1 MAGILNATWVG
12 AHRYTFP
19 YSGVNARWGASAQ
32 HIDVQPIQASGMGSV
47 STLRNGMVYPSGFNG
62 LEFSRVPTIS
72 KPNQYVQASCFLDA
86 TWQGAVSYAGS
97 FTVVSG
103 GWSDV
108 TYLYPAGIHEDL
120 VGEHELRLGQQFITA
135 DGFDALLPG
144 DGYALHYWEY
154 AYPEWVLDASW
165 VGKTA
170 YSSYEGMLDGV
181 WRKPSV
187 NSYIAVIGVNEATFG
202 SARLS
207 NGYEYLAPLGFNA
220 DIFGQASLNNNAR
233 LIRPGGINPGAVPL
247 PKIEG
252 LINILKPASFVSEI
266 FGKPVIYNLRQYLLS
281 RPYDAQLF
289 GKAFMGGGVKTVT
302 VSGFS
307 APTIPGPKVV
317 NTRANQTVN
326 LHSPSRGIAPIA
338 PPEPNVSP
346 QILYPKGVLA
356 WSFGTPWVQRN
367 PSPKGFVTDSYGT
380 AWVSHSPRYL
390 KPDFVKAFESGYAK
404 VFDPTQKVGVS
415 GVNTVIAGGIFGD
428 IAIRNKRRFIQVT
441 GSDQSDYGNWSSIF
455 SNLIVVH
462 AQSFDHALFGNNVIF
477 NKTPSLIPKSW
488 NSADFGLAL
497 VSERIR
503 RINARGFGITEIDRF
518 GRHVLTKP
526 PELFPRTFLSQVFGQ
541 TTISN
546 RRRFIFAGALDSLV
560 FKSDI
565 TVWFRYRHLNP
576 VGIKE
581 IEPSKPKI
589 EHGLRTL
596 LQKGSD
602 LSRVATPT
610 VWFKVRSVLAT
621 SIYREFETNHI
632 VGGTQFINP
641 AGYIASL
648 FGTRIVPENQGLYGT
663 GFNAQGFTEKHKIE
677 LHTRWVRATGFLT
690 FGIQTSDRY
699 GTASIWNKRQ
709 YIRHNYDSGDGL
721 NPGDFGQ
728 WTTIANR
735 NREIKAIGY
744 DASRQ
749 GYTQTDNKARPLS
762 TKGINHT
769 AIGNAMIADR
779 VRHLNP
785 EGMEVP
791 YLSGWGRVYNA
802 AAQIL
807 VSGDKHEYLGRPS
820 VVNTRREY
828 RWVGAFES
836 MLFGV
841 PMIAF
846 RIRKLSIESRYSIAP
861 IYMPLPKVDLYT
873 RYIDPPGPDLSA
885 FGGPSLHIKWN
896 TFTPRWT
903 HRELF
908 GDPIVRNVTPELRH
922 RGNNSEVIGLA
933 SVRTQWRHLPV
944 EGYGAELLGRVNIA
958 YRNRSISI
966 SGFNAFKFGL
976 HKAVRTGAPPYSLQ
990 TITLDWAGEGQRP
1003 DAFEGDGIKI
1013 PEYQVT
1019 RPNVKS
1025 NVIFAEGYVATLFGS
1040 HHIQSNGILV
1050 HPGIQEFSIGDHTIG
1065 LKNRVIEVPTMG
1077 DLLQFEKVMPR
1088 LSPHTIYAV
1097 NNAPPQAIK
1106 NHPVNRAINYIND
1119 NGILAPPGEIFG
1131 RVRITLQHRKLT
1143 VTAGNELSIGRPSV
1157 ILRKHYILP
1166 NGFLSFRMGWHVLLD
1181 GSPQFVEQYDSEN
1194 QALYGRPVV
1203 TSIYYGPQYLTGR
1216 GFNSN
1221 TFGTQRVEFFH
1232 RSIRPQGYLATLM
1245 GARKSGDTA
1254 YKPQGLWVGRPMP
1267 TIPDGFNAEVFGDTT
1282 ISLRVRDV
1290 TVEGFDS
1297 FISEMDISNFKGRM
1311 KVTLVKKPV
1320 VIEPKE
1326 IKAEAFGIT
1335 AYGVPNIRLKTHY
1348 IRPDGNSDQYRKGG
1362 PK

>member
-1 MAGILNATWVG
+1 MTDELPKDKPYGLTGDYEEFEEPLPLTVSYDLRATFIGVPDTELPVTQYINTLSFLSQEFG
-12 AHRYTFP
+12 TGKLVFTQFARP
-19 YSGVNARWGASAQ
+19 SGLSAPTLSQPKIVNLIQ
-32 HIDVQPIQASGMGSV
+32 HVRASGFDGSAFSKPTVINYNKNINLQGFNASLYGRPTIYNLLQFVLVPGRAMGIYGTAYV
-47 STLRNGMVYPSGFNG
+47 QGGVKEVRGSGFN
-62 LEFSRVPTIS
+62 S
-72 KPNQYVQASCFLDA
+72 
-86 TWQGAVSYAGS
+86 AV
-97 FTVVSG
+97 
-103 GWSDV
+103 
-108 TYLYPAGIHEDL
+108 
-120 VGEHELRLGQQFITA
+120 
-135 DGFDALLPG
+135 
-144 DGYALHYWEY
+144 
-154 AYPEWVLDASW
+154 
-165 VGKTA
+165 
-170 YSSYEGMLDGV
+170 
-181 WRKPSV
+181 
-187 NSYIAVIGVNEATFG
+187 
-202 SARLS
+202 LS
-207 NGYEYLAPLGFNA
+207 
-220 DIFGQASLNNNAR
+220 Q
-233 LIRPGGINPGAVPL
+233 
-247 PKIEG
+247 
-252 LINILKPASFVSEI
+252 
-266 FGKPVIYNLRQYLLS
+266 
-281 RPYDAQLF
+281 
-289 GKAFMGGGVKTVT
+289 
-302 VSGFS
+302 
-307 APTIPGPKVV
+307 PKVI
-317 NTRANQTVN
+317 NTRADQYVD
-326 LHSPSRGIAPIA
+326 LRSPSRGIAPLAIDR
-338 PPEPNVSP
+338 PNVSP
-346 QILYPKGVLA
+346 RILYPKGILA

-367 PSPKGFVTDSYGT
+367 PSPKGFTTDSYGT

-404 VFDPTQKVGVS
+404 VFDPTQKVAVS
-415 GVNTVIAGGIFGD
+415 GANTVIAGGIFGD
-428 IAIRNKRRFIQVT
+428 IAIRNKRRFIRVT

-749 GYTQTDNKARPLS
+749 GYTHTDNKARPLS

-785 EGMEVP
+785 DGMESP
-791 YLSGWGRVYNA
+791 YLSGWGRIFNTAFV
-802 AAQIL
+802 I
-807 VSGDKHEYLGRPS
+807 SPDSSKHDQWGRPA
-820 VVNTRREY
+820 VINTRREY

-846 RIRKLSIESRYSIAP
+846 RIRGLSIESRYSIAP
-861 IYMPLPKVDLYT
+861 IYMPLHKVDLYT

-885 FGGPSLHIKWN
+885 LGGPSLHIKWN

-990 TITLDWAGEGQRP
+990 TITLDWGSEGQRP
-1003 DAFEGDGIKI
+1003 DAFEGDGIEI
-1013 PEYQVT
+1013 PEYQVS

-1025 NVIFAEGYVATLFGS
+1025 NVVFAEGYVATLFGS

-1050 HPGIQEFSIGDHTIG
+1050 YPGIQEFSIGDHTIG

-1106 NHPVNRAINYIND
+1106 NHPVNRQIYYINEHPTT
-1119 NGILAPPGEIFG
+1119 IYPPGEIFG

-1143 VTAGNELSIGRPSV
+1143 VTAGDELSIGRPSV

-1194 QALYGRPVV
+1194 QALYGKPVV

-1326 IKAEAFGIT
+1326 IKAESFGIT

>member
-1 MAGILNATWVG
+1 MAGILNATWAG
-12 AHRYTFP
+12 AQSYTFP
-19 YSGVNARWGASAQ
+19 YSGINARWGASAQ

-62 LEFSRVPTIS
+62 LAFGRVPTIS

-97 FTVVSG
+97 SAVVSG
-103 GWSDV
+103 GWSAV
-108 TYLYPAGIHEDL
+108 TYLYPAGISDDL
-120 VGEHELRLGQQFITA
+120 VGEHELRLGQQFITP
-135 DGFDALLPG
+135 DGFDSLSPG
-144 DGYALHYWEY
+144 EGYALHYWEY

-170 YSSYEGMLDGV
+170 YSSYEGKLDGV

-187 NSYIAVIGVNEATFG
+187 NSYIAVIGVNEAVFG
-202 SARLS
+202 TVKLT
-207 NGYEYLAPLGFNA
+207 NGYEYLAPSGFDANA
-220 DIFGQASLNNNAR
+220 FGQAILSNNAR

-247 PKIEG
+247 PKVEG
-252 LINILKPASFVSEI
+252 LINILKPASFVSEL

-289 GKAFMGGGVKTVT
+289 GRAFMGGGVKTVT
-302 VSGFS
+302 VSGFLAS
-307 APTIPGPKVV
+307 VIPGPKVV

-338 PPEPNVSP
+338 PPKPNVSP

-356 WSFGTPWVQRN
+356 WSFGTSWVQRN
-367 PSPKGFVTDSYGT
+367 PSPKGFTNDNYGT
-380 AWVSHSPRYL
+380 AWVSHSPRYIQ
-390 KPDFVKAFESGYAK
+390 PDSVKAFESGYAK
-404 VFDPTQKVGVS
+404 IFDPTQYIRHADS
-415 GVNTVIAGGIFGD
+415 PHIPGGIFGD
-428 IAIRNKRRFIQVT
+428 IGVFNQRRLMNVLGT
-441 GSDQSDYGNWSSIF
+441 DQSLYGDWSNVY
-455 SNLIVVH
+455 SNLIKVGVR
-462 AQSFDHALFGNNVIF
+462 SFDAALFGDNVIW
-477 NKTPSLIPKSW
+477 NKTPSVIPKTW
-488 NSADFGLAL
+488 DNAEFGLGF
-497 VSERIR
+497 VSDRIR
-503 RINARGFGITEIDRF
+503 RVNARGFGITEIDRF
-518 GRHVLTKP
+518 GQHVLTKP
-526 PELFPRTFLSQVFGQ
+526 PELFPRTFLSQAFGQ

-721 NPGDFGQ
+721 NPGEFGQ

-735 NREIKAIGY
+735 NREIKSSGY

-749 GYTQTDNKARPLS
+749 GYTQIDNNARPLGP
-762 TKGINHT
+762 KGINQT
-769 AIGNAMIADR
+769 IIGKAMIADR

-785 EGMEVP
+785 EGMEAP

-885 FGGPSLHIKWN
+885 FGGPSLQIKWN

-908 GDPIVRNVTPELRH
+908 GDPIVRNVTPELKH

-933 SVRTQWRHLPV
+933 SVRTQWRYLPV

-990 TITLDWAGEGQRP
+990 TITLDWGSEGQRP
-1003 DAFEGDGIKI
+1003 DDFKGDGIDLPKD
-1013 PEYQVT
+1013 QVS

-1025 NVIFAEGYVATLFGS
+1025 NVVFAEGYVATLFGS

-1050 HPGIQEFSIGDHTIG
+1050 YPGIQEFSIGDHSVG

-1097 NNAPPQAIK
+1097 KNAPPQAIK
-1106 NHPVNRAINYIND
+1106 NHPVNGNIYYINEHP
-1119 NGILAPPGEIFG
+1119 NTSYPPGEIFG
-1131 RVRITLQHRKLT
+1131 NPRITLQHRKLT

-1245 GARKSGDTA
+1245 GAGRSGDTP
-1254 YKPQGLWVGRPMP
+1254 YKPQGLWVGEPKP
-1267 TIPDGFNAEVFGDTT
+1267 TIPKGFNAEVFGSTT

-1326 IKAEAFGIT
+1326 IKPESFGLT
-1335 AYGVPNIRLKTHY
+1335 TYGTPDIRLKTHY
-1348 IRPDGNSDQYRKGG
+1348 IRPDGNSDQYRKGA

>member
-1 MAGILNATWVG
+1 MSESEKDPHLKDGGKVEIILRTPKKGSISDNAVLVQLGVDGNRVPGNGIEFVFSKPKTNDVSGEAVELVFGDTGSPAPESSAIIAEGFLSELSGGAELVAYRVRNISITGIVGTGYGNAKII
-12 AHRYTFP
+12 
-19 YSGVNARWGASAQ
+19 NAA
-32 HIDVQPIQASGMGSV
+32 MGIRV
-47 STLRNGMVYPSGFNG
+47 SGF
-62 LEFSRVPTIS
+62 V
-72 KPNQYVQASCFLDA
+72 A
-86 TWQGAVSYAGS
+86 TSHGQTKV
-97 FTVVSG
+97 
-103 GWSDV
+103 
-108 TYLYPAGIHEDL
+108 DL
-120 VGEHELRLGQQFITA
+120 HTK
-135 DGFDALLPG
+135 
-144 DGYALHYWEY
+144 Y
-154 AYPEWVLDASW
+154 
-165 VGKTA
+165 
-170 YSSYEGMLDGV
+170 
-181 WRKPSV
+181 
-187 NSYIAVIGVNEATFG
+187 
-202 SARLS
+202 
-207 NGYEYLAPLGFNA
+207 
-220 DIFGQASLNNNAR
+220 
-233 LIRPGGINPGAVPL
+233 IRPGGFNGSAFSNNASIINFHKNVNPNGFA
-247 PKIEG
+247 
-252 LINILKPASFVSEI
+252 NHI
-266 FGKPVIYNLRQYLLS
+266 FGRPTTYNLRQYVTVPGTSVS
-281 RPYDAQLF
+281 RYGTAYVQ
-289 GKAFMGGGVKTVT
+289 GGVKEVRG
-302 VSGFS
+302 SGFNS
-307 APTIPGPKVV
+307 AVLPQPKVI
-317 NTRANQTVN
+317 NTRADQYVD
-326 LHSPSRGIAPIA
+326 LRSPSRGIAPPAIDR
-338 PPEPNVSP
+338 PNVSP
-346 QILYPKGVLA
+346 RILYPMGILPGA
-356 WSFGTPWVQRN
+356 FGTAWVQRN

-380 AWVSHSPRYL
+380 AWVSHSPRYIQ
-390 KPDFVKAFESGYAK
+390 PDFLKAFESGYAK
-404 VFDPTQKVGVS
+404 IFDPTQYIRHADS
-415 GVNTVIAGGIFGD
+415 PHIPGGIFGD
-428 IAIRNKRRFIQVT
+428 IGVFNSRRLINAIGT
-441 GSDQSDYGNWSSIF
+441 DQSLYSDWSNVYST
-455 SNLIVVH
+455 LITVGT
-462 AQSFDHALFGNNVIF
+462 QSFDAALFGKTVIW
-477 NKTPSLIPKSW
+477 NKTPSVIPKHW
-488 NSADFGLAL
+488 NNEAFGLTF
-497 VSERIR
+497 VSDRIR
-503 RINARGFGITEIDRF
+503 RVNARGFGLTEMDRF

-526 PELFPRTFLSQVFGQ
+526 PELFPRTFSSQSFGQ
-541 TTISN
+541 TTIGN
-546 RRRFIFAGALDSLV
+546 RRRFIFAGALNALV
-560 FKSDI
+560 FSANI

-581 IEPSKPKI
+581 IEPGKPKI

-610 VWFKVRSVLAT
+610 VWFKVRSILAP
-621 SIYREFETNHI
+621 SIYREFETRHT
-632 VGGTQFINP
+632 VGGTQFIKP
-641 AGYIASL
+641 DGYVASL
-648 FGTRIVPENQGLYGT
+648 FGTRIVPENQGIYGT

-699 GTASIWNKRQ
+699 GTASVWNKRQ

-728 WTTIANR
+728 WTTISNR
-735 NREIKAIGY
+735 NREIKSSGY
-744 DASRQ
+744 DASRY
-749 GYTQTDNKARPLS
+749 GYTQIDNNARPLVP
-762 TKGINHT
+762 KGINQ
-769 AIGNAMIADR
+769 AIIGKAMIADR
-779 VRHLNP
+779 VRYLKP
-785 EGMEVP
+785 EGMDAP
-791 YLSGWGRVYNA
+791 YLSSWGRVHNS

-807 VSGDKHEYLGRPS
+807 VSGGKHESWGRPT

-861 IYMPLPKVDLYT
+861 IYMPLPNVDLYT

-958 YRNRSISI
+958 YRNRSVNV

-990 TITLDWAGEGQRP
+990 QITLDWGGEGQRP
-1003 DAFEGDGIKI
+1003 DGFEGEGIELPKG
-1013 PEYQVT
+1013 QVPG
-1019 RPNVKS
+1019 PNVKS

-1050 HPGIQEFSIGDHTIG
+1050 YPGIQEFSIGDHTIG

-1106 NHPVNRAINYIND
+1106 NHPVNGGINYIND
-1119 NGILAPPGEIFG
+1119 NGALAPPGEIFG

-1143 VTAGNELSIGRPSV
+1143 VTAGDELSIGRPSV

-1166 NGFLSFRMGWHVLLD
+1166 SGFLSFRMGWHVLLD
-1181 GSPQFVEQYDSEN
+1181 GSPQSVEQYDSED
-1194 QALYGRPVV
+1194 QALYGKPVV
-1203 TSIYYGPQYLTGR
+1203 TSIYYGPQHLTGR

-1221 TFGTQRVEFFH
+1221 TFGTQRVEFYH
-1232 RSIRPQGYLATLM
+1232 RSVRPQGYLATLM

-1290 TVEGFDS
+1290 TAVGFDS

-1311 KVTLVKKPV
+1311 KVTQVKKPV

-1335 AYGVPNIRLKTHY
+1335 IYGVPNIRLKTHY
-1348 IRPDGNSDQYRKGG
+1348 IRPDGNSDQYRKGA